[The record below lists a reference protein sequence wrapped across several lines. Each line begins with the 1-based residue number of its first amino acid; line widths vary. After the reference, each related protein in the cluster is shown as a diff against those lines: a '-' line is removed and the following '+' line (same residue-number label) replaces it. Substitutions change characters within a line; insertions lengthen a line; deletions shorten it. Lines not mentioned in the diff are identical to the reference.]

1 MPSKEILQLK
11 EKKVEEIGQIFRS
24 SGVYLFDYRGL
35 SVAEMEGFRDQ
46 VKRIGEDTNVKVIK
60 NRLAVKYFE
69 QEKKSY
75 GRELFNGPM
84 AVAYGNDNF
93 VEVAK
98 VLVDLEKENEKVDI
112 KAGFVEQAFADKEK
126 VRAVAKLPGK
136 DQLMA
141 QLVFSIAMPLKKMGM
156 ALSAPLTNMLIM
168 MKNLKDKKEKEE
180 KGEE

>member
-35 SVAEMEGFRDQ
+35 SVPEMQGLRER
-46 VKRIGEDTNVKVIK
+46 VKGIGEDTNVKVIK

-69 QEKKSY
+69 KEKKSH

-98 VLVDLEKENEKVDI
+98 VLVDYEKENEKVDI
-112 KAGFVEQAFADKEK
+112 KAGFVEQAFVDREK
-126 VRAVAKLPGK
+126 VRAVAKLPNK

-141 QLVFSIAMPLKKMGM
+141 QLVFSIALPLKKMGM
-156 ALSAPLTNMLIM
+156 ALSAPLTNMLIL